1 MILANVSEAFVS
13 RLCDEVRAVAGKDPD
28 MGVLEKELEKAG
40 AVYQRLALERLVRE
54 RAGQVPEQCPRCS
67 GPLTVEARQRSR
79 EVRSK
84 FGKLRFARTYGY
96 CKACGDWQY
105 PADVALALQERAR
118 SSPRVQEICALT
130 ALRDPAVN
138 VQQDI
143 CRLAGIDMDPAC
155 IHREARR
162 QGFRA
167 QVLRDAEALLAGKK
181 EGMAELAAR
190 ASVPQ
195 EPFTLVIQMDA
206 WNIRERDDWGQT
218 RLLRQRGEEPKRWH
232 WVYTATVFRLD
243 QRATTQSGRPVI
255 LERGYVATRLGL
267 DAFRQQLYAEALQ
280 RGLLQAEIVL
290 VLGDGAAWIWN
301 LATDRFASAT
311 QRVDFFH
318 VSQHLWAV
326 ANDLHGQGSKDAAA
340 WVAPYLRW
348 LKQREH
354 GALDVIADLEQLRE
368 TMTGLTSPQREAL
381 DRELGYF
388 NDHKGRM
395 DYKNGKKLG
404 QPIGSGAIES
414 TCSQYQRRF
423 KLRGQ
428 FWSLE
433 GDEAFLA
440 LATLHFNGRWSQL
453 FPHDR
458 VQ

>member
-1 MILANVSEAFVS
+1 LELGVSHISRPSITHLSRGYLSAN
-13 RLCDEVRAVAGKDPD
+13 D
-28 MGVLEKELEKAG
+28 
-40 AVYQRLALERLVRE
+40 
-54 RAGQVPEQCPRCS
+54 
-67 GPLTVEARQRSR
+67 
-79 EVRSK
+79 
-84 FGKLRFARTYGY
+84 
-96 CKACGDWQY
+96 
-105 PADVALALQERAR
+105 
-118 SSPRVQEICALT
+118 SSPQSYDLT
-130 ALRDPAVN
+130 PVEKLDTV
-138 VQQDI
+138 
-143 CRLAGIDMDPAC
+143 
-155 IHREARR
+155 IHI
-162 QGFRA
+162 
-167 QVLRDAEALLAGKK
+167 
-181 EGMAELAAR
+181 
-190 ASVPQ
+190 S
-195 EPFTLVIQMDA
+195 I
-206 WNIRERDDWGQT
+206 ERDDWGRTQ
-218 RLLRQRGEEPKRWH
+218 LLRRRGEEPKRWH

-340 WVAPYLRW
+340 WVAPYIRW

-354 GALDVIADLEQLRE
+354 GALDVIADLEQLRD

-381 DRELGYF
+381 ERELGYF

-404 QPIGSGAIES
+404 QPVGSGAIES